1 MLAQCTQQGVTFQSN
16 YFVANEASNGGSV
29 ALDSSTSVTLD
40 GDRFDASLAF
50 LYGGALYATSQSE
63 VQLMNVSIL
72 RGVADNGGG
81 VYATTD
87 SIVTIT
93 NSTFARCSSR
103 FDGGSIYVINRVF
116 LQLYQVQFDHSS
128 ALGNGGTLVA
138 MSQRTQLVMMNV
150 EMVHSTA
157 DKGGAVY
164 LIDCKVSRG
173 NVHGLRI
180 GQSVGRVMGG
190 AIYAVLVEMTLSNLV
205 TWNTSSVNG
214 GMLSLEDC
222 TATIID
228 SEVQLATAVVNGG
241 AIYAIVSTL
250 TLISTYLERNA
261 AANYGGG
268 VYGFASTLHVTDGS
282 VISMSTSNFGGGV
295 FAASSTVYLDEMTF
309 EGNLAATGG
318 GLCTDMS
325 DVWATKSTFDG
336 NVASDMGG
344 GGYISYNYVQ
354 LVNSTIVE
362 NEARQGGGLYL
373 TKLNGFD
380 IHDSRISQNRLNH
393 ELRAIGGGL
402 AVIQLGANAAIGNS
416 TLEGNVGGDDS
427 QGGAVYADNSGV
439 TSNSTVTIRID
450 SAIFKGNAAGAG
462 GAVYLTAMAVDF
474 IHTVLQANL
483 ARTGGGGGVYWQGKA
498 EPGGLQS
505 QSFSLNQA
513 YCGPDF
519 ASTPYALQPVY
530 TVPSTDQYM
539 QTVKTDY
546 SVLVALQ
553 SATSGA
559 FVTGASQ
566 ATAVAGVCDFKGAS
580 VQQLP
585 GRSITITV
593 SSPSLRAL
601 GNVTLPVRKCVRGE
615 MIPLGVSQC
624 IRCTFGKFSWNT
636 SDTICHDCPTG
647 AVCGGGDSV
656 IALEGYWR
664 FANSTGVCPNLDLP
678 YDNCKLNVC
687 LGSSCGGYVAAAH
700 TATVR
705 LDGPNNSMVLSLSS
719 GEDASASYS
728 VADQLF
734 VVGKVVTVV
743 GTANDQVYVTG
754 DDELPTEGSVNIFWP
769 ADQVCSDGYTGNLC
783 LQCARGFT
791 RSGKSAC
798 VACPANYTLTILVLI
813 GGVFAVVVI
822 VVVLIRMAINKAKK
836 KSNLT
841 SILTKIFTSYL
852 QLIILAESF
861 NVDWPKEVLAMFR
874 VQGAV
879 ASPGDKLIS
888 MACLLDYYTQDVSY
902 VASLSAY
909 YTQLVLY
916 LCLPVCG
923 VVFPAIYWTT
933 RYRAI
938 RRRHHA
944 KDWVTAVQP
953 GTLDLVSI
961 ESVDKLF
968 ESVGEKPSDLVLVV
982 VHSFVQQTP
991 APVAS
996 VKAAYLAAIKMETRA
1011 KLVVSVIVIMFL
1023 IHPSLTN
1030 HLFQMFACTQ
1040 LGSDETGAPLYF
1052 LNPDL
1057 DVKCYTASHYRWM
1070 YCVGIPA
1077 LVGFTLGIPVFALY
1091 VVYSCRHNLDDLS
1104 TKLEYGFLYIG
1115 FRREYFYWE
1124 IWVMTRKILVC
1135 FIAVFLK
1142 PQGTGPQAL
1151 AATVLVF
1158 LGLYVHMDCQPYEDK
1173 RVNRLEQMALVTSLF
1188 TMFCALFLYQVE
1200 VVGVSRVLFGAMV
1213 IAANCVFS
1221 LEFSRLMAM
1230 ALKDKAVGAM
1240 SKLTQLKALQN
1251 AVHGIQ
1257 ATRRLTTTDRK
1268 VYVSQ
1273 TPKLG

>member
-916 LCLPVCG
+916 
-923 VVFPAIYWTT
+923 F
-933 RYRAI
+933 
-938 RRRHHA
+938 
-944 KDWVTAVQP
+944 
-953 GTLDLVSI
+953 
-961 ESVDKLF
+961 
-968 ESVGEKPSDLVLVV
+968 
-982 VHSFVQQTP
+982 
-991 APVAS
+991 

-1077 LVGFTLGIPVFALY
+1077 LIGFTLGIPVFALY